1 MLSERKAA
9 HWSTALNIRRTGL
22 VRRGKGPVS
31 EEGEGTAADEQG
43 AVEVDSSTEP
53 INPGELQRAG
63 VEWGFEQVGRPGQ
76 GGDVAASTWGLVSRW
91 MGGGVGRKRCWCD
104 PKKTCR
110 AAKAHLSDDAQA
122 GVGQG
127 DGMGDAWAGVG
138 VGGEAG
144 KSWGVRRPG
153 GGRPGS
159 PCDRSSGNS
168 HWK

>member
-1 MLSERKAA
+1 
-9 HWSTALNIRRTGL
+9 
-22 VRRGKGPVS
+22 
-31 EEGEGTAADEQG
+31 
-43 AVEVDSSTEP
+43 VEVDSSTEP

-127 DGMGDAWAGVG
+127 VGMGDAWAGVG
-138 VGGEAG
+138 VGGEELGCAKTRRGQTWKPLRQVKQKHIGKKLSDWKFAKAG
-144 KSWGVRRPG
+144 DGVGDTRLSKLLR
-153 GGRPGS
+153 
-159 PCDRSSGNS
+159 
-168 HWK
+168 